1 MADRSGSTAR
11 ASTISLRADA
21 LADFAHRPTLRFMLS
36 HPAHML
42 SLGFG
47 AGLSPA
53 APGTVGT
60 LLAFPLYWALTQR
73 LSPVGVLAL
82 IPILFVLGVWAAA
95 RTGRD
100 LGVLDH
106 GGIVWD
112 EIVAFLLVLVFTPE
126 GWEWGVTAFVVFRF
140 FDIVKPPPIRH
151 FDRTVKGGFG
161 VMLDDLLAA
170 LYTLMVLA
178 LASRVAG

>member
-1 MADRSGSTAR
+1 M
-11 ASTISLRADA
+11 
-21 LADFAHRPTLRFMLS
+21 ADFAHRPTFRFMVS

-47 AGLSPA
+47 AGLAPA
-53 APGTVGT
+53 APGTFGT
-60 LLAFPLYWALTQR
+60 LVAFPLYWSLSQR
-73 LSPVGVLAL
+73 LSPLGVLAL
-82 IPILFVLGVWAAA
+82 LPVLFAIGVWAAG

-126 GWEWGVTAFVVFRF
+126 GWEWGVAAFLVFRF

-170 LYTLMVLA
+170 FYTLVVLA
-178 LASRVAG
+178 LARAVLH

>member
-1 MADRSGSTAR
+1 M
-11 ASTISLRADA
+11 
-21 LADFAHRPTLRFMLS
+21 ADFAHRPTLRFMLA

-47 AGLSPA
+47 AGLAPA

-60 LLAFPLYWALTQR
+60 LLAFPLYWALSQR
-73 LSPVGVLAL
+73 LSPLGVLAL
-82 IPILFVLGVWAAA
+82 LPALFGVGVWAAG

-112 EIVAFLLVLVFTPE
+112 EIVAFMLVLVFTPE
-126 GWEWGVTAFVVFRF
+126 GWAWGLAAFVAFRF

-151 FDRTVKGGFG
+151 VDRTVKGGFG
-161 VMLDDLLAA
+161 VMLDDLIAA
-170 LYTLMVLA
+170 FYALVALA
-178 LASRVAG
+178 LARAIVG